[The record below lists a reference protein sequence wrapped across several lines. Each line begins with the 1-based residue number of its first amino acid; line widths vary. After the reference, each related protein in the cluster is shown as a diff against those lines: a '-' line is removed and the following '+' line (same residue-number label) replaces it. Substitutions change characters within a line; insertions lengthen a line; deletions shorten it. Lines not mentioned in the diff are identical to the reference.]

1 MIESI
6 AVALCAPYFE
16 AIGIAFIE
24 FHPTVKTAV
33 LGTAV
38 GERVGVDVGESVQS
52 GKVPQVGYAFWSV
65 VPQPSKMER
74 LLQSDSAVVPSNDP
88 VRMVTDRTCKRS
100 RGTFCL
106 K

>member
-1 MIESI
+1 M
-6 AVALCAPYFE
+6 YD
-16 AIGIAFIE
+16 IGVWSVVPKYRPDSVTKDGAD
-24 FHPTVKTAV
+24 
-33 LGTAV
+33 
-38 GERVGVDVGESVQS
+38 VGVFNVPATVMQGQS